1 MKKFVDKVVLPKS
14 KLSRRRVPLLRNL
27 PSISRA
33 SNRMAVTDLRF
44 SCEAMVRC
52 QGLEPRN
59 SSTRP
64 SWDFPDPVFH
74 TSSSAILWDFSRSL
88 VLLSRSMIFSLLTP
102 SNRAIYTRDNTLNND
117 QSFISLLLK
126 FFILHKFF
134 FKTALF
140 YCKLCNKAI
149 YIWKLCNQ
157 AIYTRDISY

>member
-1 MKKFVDKVVLPKS
+1 MKKVKQQTLFLNLLFKKKVPSNQQYRKKLFGVKVLLPKS
-14 KLSRRRVPLLRNL
+14 KLSRRRVPLFRNL

-52 QGLEPRN
+52 HGLEPRN

-88 VLLSRSMIFSLLTP
+88 VLLSRSMILSLLTP
-102 SNRAIYTRDNTLNND
+102 SNRAIYTM
-117 QSFISLLLK
+117 K
-126 FFILHKFF
+126 K
-134 FKTALF
+134 
-140 YCKLCNKAI
+140 
-149 YIWKLCNQ
+149 
-157 AIYTRDISY
+157 